1 MIMSIVCMEKSSNI
15 NIRMMAKCR
24 VFVLALMSSLI
35 YISYGGLLMS
45 LEGELKHMD
54 KIKYGDRVYCLIRRI
69 H

>member
-1 MIMSIVCMEKSSNI
+1 MV
-15 NIRMMAKCR
+15 KCR
-24 VFVLALMSSLI
+24 VFLFTFITSLI

-45 LEGELKHMD
+45 LEGELKNID

>member
-1 MIMSIVCMEKSSNI
+1 MIMSIVCMEKYSNI
-15 NIRMMAKCR
+15 NIRMMVKCR
-24 VFVLALMSSLI
+24 VFLFTFITSLI

-45 LEGELKHMD
+45 LEGELKNID